1 MVTIKQYCLALPYWA
16 KVRLFNALKE
26 SILQETDNP
35 DRRLPKP
42 TDANRGETLLQ
53 AMADVLGEPVD
64 IDSRRARFVW
74 ARTMVAYQLTQ
85 EGFTTSEVGEQIGR
99 DHATVS
105 YHNSK
110 MQFVLDHPYA
120 YEDIID
126 IWKQFQTRL
135 QYDIHTGTN
144 QDPLQVGV

>member
-16 KVRLFNALKE
+16 RVRLMTALRE
-26 SILQETDNP
+26 SVIHDTDNP
-35 DRRLPKP
+35 DRRLPRA

-74 ARTMVAYQLTQ
+74 ARTMIAYQLTK

-105 YHNSK
+105 YHNSR

-135 QYDIHTGTN
+135 QYDIHEGTTV
-144 QDPLQVGV
+144 DSLQVGV